1 MRLRL
6 LQQRIGGQTHL
17 ALWAEFARLDP
28 ARPNDRRGHRTG
40 QLIFRTH
47 IAQRTVQ
54 RAIQEIV
61 DHAPVTETHF
71 VFGRVDVDV
80 YRCGI
85 DLEKQREGR
94 VPAIEQHVA
103 ISLTN
108 RMGYQFVAHC
118 SAVYEEILQVRL
130 TAVEGR
136 QTDPAPQVQAVAFD
150 LDRQRLLKET

>member
-28 ARPNDRRGHRTG
+28 ARPNDRRGDRAG

-47 IAQRTVQ
+47 IAQRAVQ
-54 RAIQEIV
+54 RAIQEVV

-71 VFGRVDVDV
+71 VFGRVHIDVD
-80 YRCGI
+80 RCRI

-94 VPAIEQHVA
+94 VPTVEQHVA
-103 ISLTN
+103 ISLTY
-108 RMGYQFVAHC
+108 RMGHQFVAHC
-118 SAVYEEILQVRL
+118 SAVYEEILQVSL
-130 TAVEGR
+130 ATVEGR
-136 QTDPAPQVQAVAFD
+136 QTDPAPQVQAIAFD